1 MRVLFALAIVASGM
15 TAASAADF
23 DGGRGYQAI
32 GVRSEQLII
41 YDYQPGVVVRA
52 YWRAPWR
59 HRHYYPST
67 GKKPRV
73 GRREHLSVTG
83 SITKPAG
90 TFERYWST
98 SSLFLP
104 VRLRGPHIP
113 DVTPEPREEQ
123 FSPPPLRGK

>member
-1 MRVLFALAIVASGM
+1 MRVLFALAIVAFGM
-15 TAASAADF
+15 AAASAAELN
-23 DGGRGYQAI
+23 GGWGYHAV

-67 GKKPRV
+67 GIKPRV
-73 GRREHLSVTG
+73 GRREHLSATG
-83 SITKPAG
+83 STTKPPE

-98 SSLFLP
+98 SSLFMP
-104 VRLRGPHIP
+104 VRVRGPRIP
-113 DVTPEPREEQ
+113 DGTLERREEQ